1 MNDKYCGYQRVT
13 DCMTDDMLTN
23 MMHDTGPTLGSWL
36 HDSLCLHD
44 SLVWLQPGLATLRL
58 GHIP

>member
-23 MMHDTGPTLGSWL
+23 MMHDTGPTLGS
-36 HDSLCLHD
+36 CLHD